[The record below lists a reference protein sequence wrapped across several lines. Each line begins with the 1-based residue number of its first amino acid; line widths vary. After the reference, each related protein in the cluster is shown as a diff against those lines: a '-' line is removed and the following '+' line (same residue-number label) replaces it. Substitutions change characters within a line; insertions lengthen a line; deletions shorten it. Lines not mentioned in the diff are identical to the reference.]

1 MAEQTEDKKQR
12 QHVSPEELSRLVRIV
27 DIKGRI
33 SVGAGLVLVLTIL
46 IWSVFG
52 SLPQTVSGAGILV
65 PPEGLMDVVSLG
77 QGQVTDIRINPGD
90 VVRQGETVAR
100 IAMPELE
107 DKRRSLISSLN
118 DAREMTTERSGHYER
133 TVDTKS
139 RNDKERAQQLRFRK
153 AYLTDYF
160 QFLKKH
166 LAGLE
171 SIESGYITPKEIE
184 TTRKTMQ
191 GVLDE
196 INDCDLRIS
205 EIEAGDVE
213 MRSEA
218 ELNLMKD
225 KEKVTEL
232 EQSLRNIDHQIRVFS
247 RVVSPYDGVVVELS
261 VEKGD
266 YLAPG
271 SAVAALGP
279 MESSV
284 EAVLLFPV
292 EMGKRIRPGMAAYV
306 YPSTASKEEYG
317 CIYGMVDSVS
327 EYPVSAESLM
337 KTIGTKQLVA
347 SLMEQGVMIMVRVS
361 LLRDPGTHTGL
372 KWSSSMGPKDFTI
385 DPGTVCQGN
394 VVLERVRPVDL
405 VFPKL
410 TRMLGLER

>member
-1 MAEQTEDKKQR
+1 MAEQAQNTQQR

-27 DIKGRI
+27 DVKGRV
-33 SVGAGLVLVLTIL
+33 SVAAGLVLVLTVL
-46 IWSVFG
+46 AWSVFG
-52 SLPQTVSGAGILV
+52 SLPETVSGAGILV

-77 QGQVTDIRINPGD
+77 QGQVTDIRIAPGD

-107 DKRRSLISSLN
+107 DKRRSLIASLN
-118 DAREMTTERSGHYER
+118 DAREMTTERFGHYER

-213 MRSEA
+213 MRSQA
-218 ELNLMKD
+218 ELNMMQD
-225 KEKVTEL
+225 KEKVAEL
-232 EQSLRNIDHQIRVFS
+232 EQSLRNVDHQIRVFS
-247 RVVSPYDGVVVELS
+247 RVVSPYDGVVAELS

-266 YLAPG
+266 YLGPG
-271 SAVAALGP
+271 SSVAALGP
-279 MESSV
+279 MESAV

-292 EMGKRIRPGMAAYV
+292 EMGKRIKPGMAAYI

-317 CIYGMVDSVS
+317 CIYGLVDSVS

-347 SLMEQGVMIMVRVS
+347 SLMEQGIMIMARVS
-361 LLRDPGTHTGL
+361 LLRDPNTHTGFM
-372 KWSSSMGPKDFTI
+372 WSSSKGPKDFTI
-385 DPGTVCQGN
+385 DAGTVCQGN

-410 TRMLGLER
+410 TRMLGLEG